1 MFLFLSELNF
11 RRTFLRD
18 FQNRGF
24 TLISSEILLCIITI
38 WVWVKIR
45 YPNNWMVN
53 TKLD

>member
-18 FQNRGF
+18 FLFKIVGLL

-38 WVWVKIR
+38 WVWVKFFGTPIIG
-45 YPNNWMVN
+45 W
-53 TKLD
+53 